1 MKINPDVVEVL
12 PFGEDLGGA
21 EWAVRNPRNGKYD
34 YTFEIKTP
42 DEIKQKCTD
51 LRLDQKHWYA
61 SGVEY
66 RISILQKWKASLL
79 KHNDLIISAL
89 THDTGRKSESILEAN
104 LMQSSI
110 ERWCGISQEFFA
122 ENRQK
127 VASIPFISIQQD
139 EVPYSLVGVISP
151 WNFPLL
157 LATIDT
163 IPALLAGCAV
173 IVKPSEVTPRFI
185 EIIQKTIE
193 EVPELAKILTFVA
206 GAGETG
212 GDILQ
217 NVDLVCFTG
226 SVATG
231 RKIYHTAAERF
242 IPCFLEL
249 GGKDAALV
257 FDGADLD
264 LATSS
269 ILWGSVVN
277 CGHSCLSIERVY
289 VQKSI
294 FEEFVNKIVA
304 KAEQVKLAYPTVNDG
319 QIGPVISDKQVKI
332 IDEHLQDAIEKG
344 AKLLVGSSFCENID
358 GGFWC
363 KPTILTNIS
372 ADMKVM
378 NEETFGPI
386 IPIMPF
392 ENEEQALQFANGTI
406 FGLSGAVFAQTVEE
420 ALRIGQK
427 MEAGAISINDCA
439 LTAVVH
445 EGEKNSFKMSGIG
458 GTRMGKSAI
467 KRFMRQRA
475 FLIKN
480 QTIRSPWWF

>member
-1 MKINPDVVEVL
+1 MKILNKVL
-12 PFGEDLGGA
+12 PIGEDLGGVVLK
-21 EWAVRNPRNGKYD
+21 VRNPRDGKYD
-34 YTFEIKTP
+34 YEFKTKSA

-51 LRLDQKHWYA
+51 LRQAQKHWYA
-61 SGVEY
+61 SGVAC
-66 RISILQKWKASLL
+66 RVAILQKWKASLL
-79 KHNDLIISAL
+79 AHNDLIINAL

-110 ERWCGISQEFFA
+110 DRWCGISQEFFT

-127 VASIPFISIQQD
+127 VASIPFINIQQD

-173 IVKPSEVTPRFI
+173 IVKPSEITPRFI
-185 EIIQKTIE
+185 EIIQKTID
-193 EVPELAKILTFVA
+193 EVPELAKVLTFVA

-231 RKIYHTAAERF
+231 RKIYHAAAERF

-257 FDGADLD
+257 FEGADLD

-289 VQKSI
+289 VQKNI
-294 FEEFVNKIVA
+294 FEEFVAKIVA
-304 KAEQVKLAYPTVNDG
+304 KAEQVKLAYPTLSDG
-319 QIGPVISDKQVKI
+319 QIGPVISEKQVAI
-332 IDEHLQDAIEKG
+332 IDEHLRDALEKG
-344 AKLLVGSSFCENID
+344 AKLLVGGSKCEELG

-363 KPTILTNIS
+363 KPTILTNVS

-378 NEETFGPI
+378 TEETFGPI

-392 ENEEQALQFANGTI
+392 ETETEALAFANGTI
-406 FGLSGAVFAQTVEE
+406 FGLSGAVFAKTVDE
-420 ALRIGQK
+420 ALRIGQQ

-480 QTIRSPWWF
+480 QEIRSPWWF